1 MDKDL
6 DNKSKTRHRHTDL
19 HHKISNI
26 SVLIE
31 WRTYPFPLP
40 QRISLKNQ
48 QKIPKYLHTSL
59 FHLRIPTFQQKNILH
74 WSSRCYTTFTPRTK
88 FFCRMYLYLFSI
100 CIVWEIST
108 QLTIAHCELFWILV
122 RFCQVL
128 LGLIFPKPFF
138 DKLIKI
144 RQLEAGQEFSTP
156 KKTQDPCVVC
166 FFSNLLYFVK
176 SFFFLHHI
184 RKNTQGQFKNKHQ
197 FISF

>member
-1 MDKDL
+1 M
-6 DNKSKTRHRHTDL
+6 T
-19 HHKISNI
+19 NI
-26 SVLIE
+26 SFSITSKDIFKKSTKNPEIFTHIPFSPENSNFPAKEHSPLIFEMLHNFYSTYQVL
-31 WRTYPFPLP
+31 
-40 QRISLKNQ
+40 LKNV
-48 QKIPKYLHTSL
+48 SV
-59 FHLRIPTFQQKNILH
+59 
-74 WSSRCYTTFTPRTK
+74 S
-88 FFCRMYLYLFSI
+88 FSI